1 MLEGEKY
8 QGAEGERK
16 REREQTRGAK
26 KPASELP
33 RRVHACKC
41 VHRAY
46 EEGKRAKRAVGLIVR
61 TEAGRAIEEEVT

>member
-8 QGAEGERK
+8 QGAEGE
-16 REREQTRGAK
+16 QTRGAR
-26 KPASELP
+26 KPAPELP
-33 RRVHACKC
+33 RRVHARKC

-46 EEGKRAKRAVGLIVR
+46 VEGKRAKRAVGLIVR